1 MPQLR
6 KPTHPRASAPQEKPP
21 QGEARAPQHSPQL
34 EKSLCSND
42 DPAQPKIKIK
52 KNFKILY
59 THLIRRHLGERV
71 NDLGEKMNGPS
82 EEYMIQ

>member
-1 MPQLR
+1 M
-6 KPTHPRASAPQEKPP
+6 
-21 QGEARAPQHSPQL
+21 
-34 EKSLCSND
+34 
-42 DPAQPKIKIK
+42 KIK

-71 NDLGEKMNGPS
+71 NDLGGKMNGPS